1 MQPSFGLAGAKK
13 LAKTILEL
21 TMKTRICLF
30 LLNLLLITAIPALAQ
45 SRWTAEKAHLWYG
58 AQPRLAGSN
67 FIPSNAIN
75 QLEMWQADTFDIA
88 TIDRELGWA
97 EQLGFN
103 TMRVFLHDLMWTHDR
118 DGFIRRMD
126 QFLQVA
132 DKHHIR
138 ILFVIF
144 DGVWDP
150 YPKLGKQRDPKPRV
164 HNSGWL
170 QSPGREILED
180 PKRMDALEDY
190 VKGILKYYGSD
201 RRVLAWDLFNEP
213 DNPNT
218 TSYGK
223 VESPEKAKLA
233 LMLLK
238 KTFTWAR
245 QVNPSQPLTAGV
257 WRDDWSDP
265 AKLSEIN
272 KFMLE
277 ESDVISFHDYS
288 DLAKLKVS
296 VRSLTRYARP
306 ILCTEYMNR
315 QTRSFFNPNLG
326 YLRAEDIAAYNW
338 GLVSGKTQTI
348 YPWDSWDKP
357 YTAEPAVWF
366 HDVFRQDGTP
376 FDTKETEYI
385 KQVTGA
391 Q

>member
-1 MQPSFGLAGAKK
+1 
-13 LAKTILEL
+13 
-21 TMKTRICLF
+21 MKTRLSLYFWCVLMVA
-30 LLNLLLITAIPALAQ
+30 TVPAFAQ

-58 AQPRLAGSN
+58 AQPRLAGAN
-67 FIPSNAIN
+67 FIPSTSIN
-75 QLEMWQADTFDIA
+75 QLEMWQAESFDLA

-118 DGFIRRMD
+118 DKFIRRVD
-126 QFLQVA
+126 QFLEVA

-150 YPKLGKQRDPKPRV
+150 QPKLGRQRDPRPHV
-164 HNSGWL
+164 HNSGWV
-170 QSPGREILED
+170 QSPGVEILSD
-180 PKRMDALEDY
+180 PKRQDALEDY
-190 VKGILKYYGSD
+190 VKGILKNYAND
-201 RRVLAWDLFNEP
+201 KRVIVWDLFNEP
-213 DNPNT
+213 DNPNER
-218 TSYGK
+218 SYGK

-233 LMLLK
+233 LQLLK

-277 ESDVISFHDYS
+277 ESDVISFHSYS
-288 DLAKLKVS
+288 DLATLKRHVE
-296 VRSLTRYARP
+296 SLKRYGRP
-306 ILCTEYMNR
+306 LLCTEYMNR
-315 QTRSFFNPNLG
+315 QTKSLFDPNLG
-326 YLRAEDIAAYNW
+326 YLRAENVAAYNW
-338 GLVSGKTQTI
+338 GLVAGKTQTI

-366 HDVFRQDGTP
+366 HDIFRPDGTP
-376 FDTKETEYI
+376 FDPKEVEYI
-385 KQVTGA
+385 KQVTSTK
-391 Q
+391 